1 MICTPRVKTGRGA
14 HRATTRRPQ
23 LGSERVARPGSPEG
37 RRLWNA
43 SGTPSGEARPGTW
56 LPPLVNGE
64 DVEARP
70 DEEPYPAR
78 LVLDW
83 CADGALHVA
92 VRDNI
97 DDDEIIIET
106 AYRPDPAL
114 WEPDFRTRRPS

>member
-1 MICTPRVKTGRGA
+1 MPRLRFKVHA
-14 HRATTRRPQ
+14 ILQ
-23 LGSERVARPGSPEG
+23 MEERSLTVEDIKQA
-37 RRLWNA
+37 
-43 SGTPSGEARPGTW
+43 
-56 LPPLVNGE
+56 LVNGE

-78 LVLDW
+78 LVLGW

-97 DDDEIIIET
+97 DDDEIVIET